1 MVARAERTY
10 REWVDRS
17 RVDAYIARVDHVLA
31 SAQELFPLA
40 TPVAKVGPVEG
51 GMPPPTSGASR
62 LATGADYVAS
72 SYRSSW
78 PRVAGLDHQGSAA
91 VTAATINYQGG
102 RDGATAVRR
111 AAATAATAIAP
122 AADSPAGM
130 KLLVARMDAQ
140 MADMQRH
147 IAAVTTRNTH
157 VATQLD
163 HVADGYRSVATA
175 YVPPKPPPKASAGSM
190 CWIGSKDGDVKR
202 LCPEDTDTVTYVDD
216 DGNYVSKSLSDG
228 EITVM
233 HRPGPVEGDPSVC
246 WLSQPGA
253 DRSICGPGT
262 TSWMYPGGG
271 YLITEETGPDGRARI
286 AFQTPLGP
294 LTP

>member
-1 MVARAERTY
+1 MVAREERTY

-17 RVDAYIARVDHVLA
+17 RVNAYIAQVDHVLA
-31 SAQELFPLA
+31 SAQEPFPLA
-40 TPVAKVGPVEG
+40 TPAARVGPVEG
-51 GMPPPTSGASR
+51 GKPPPTSGASR
-62 LATGADYVAS
+62 LAAGVDHVAS
-72 SYRSSW
+72 SYRDSW
-78 PRVAGLDHQGSAA
+78 PRVAGLDHQASAA
-91 VTAATINYQGG
+91 VTAATINCQSG
-102 RDGATAVRR
+102 RDGAIAVRR
-111 AAATAATAIAP
+111 AAAVAATAIAP

-147 IAAVTTRNTH
+147 IAAVMTRNADVAMQLTH
-157 VATQLD
+157 VAY
-163 HVADGYRSVATA
+163 GYRSVATA
-175 YVPPKPPPKASAGSM
+175 YVPPEPPPKESAGSM

-202 LCPEDTDTVTYVDD
+202 LCPQDTDTVTYVDD
-216 DGNYVSKSLSDG
+216 AGNYVSKNLADG

-233 HRPGPVEGDPSVC
+233 HRPGPVEGDTSVC
-246 WLSQPGA
+246 WLPHPGA
-253 DRSICGPGT
+253 DRSICGPGA
-262 TSWMYPGGG
+262 TSWMYPRGG